1 MSSWVAILLV
11 LLGVGFCLQLSA
23 EDSLVS
29 SNSETS
35 AQTDEQN
42 AVVIDPADETGPTIK
57 TDRML
62 TEEEAQEL
70 VWNLPEVQAAI
81 VRILD
86 HGGVPLSKVG
96 FRPSPLTQPGADKA
110 FYTIHFQGERVKE
123 PIPETIFCVDAFT
136 GQIRVYEKSSGKIIS
151 LDDWRHQRK

>member
-1 MSSWVAILLV
+1 MRLYVLALVV
-11 LLGVGFCLQLSA
+11 LLGVGFGLQLSA
-23 EDSLVS
+23 EDSLVR
-29 SNSETS
+29 SNSEPS
-35 AQTDEQN
+35 AQTDEQK

-70 VWNLPEVQAAI
+70 VWNLPEVQTLV

-86 HGGVPLSKVG
+86 QGGVPLSMVG
-96 FRPSPLTQPGADKA
+96 FRPSRKAQPGADKA

-123 PIPETIFCVDAFT
+123 PMPETIFCVDAFT
-136 GQIRVYEKSSGKIIS
+136 GQIRVYEKSSGKILS

>member
-1 MSSWVAILLV
+1 MSSWVAILFV

-23 EDSLVS
+23 EDSSVR
-29 SNSETS
+29 SNGEPS
-35 AQTDEQN
+35 AQTDEQK
-42 AVVIDPADETGPTIK
+42 AGVIDPVDKTGPTIK
-57 TDRML
+57 IGRML

-70 VWNLPEVQAAI
+70 VWNLPEVQATI

-86 HGGVPLSKVG
+86 QGGIPLSMVG
-96 FRPSPLTQPGADKA
+96 FRPSLKAQPGAGKA

-123 PIPETIFCVDAFT
+123 PIPEIIFSVDAFT
-136 GQIRVYEKSSGKIIS
+136 RQIGVYEKSSGKIIS